1 MCKQFQKLMY
11 IYIMYIMYIYFY
23 SEINIKGNL
32 DVTPLT
38 DNAKE
43 NMTGSSI

>member
-1 MCKQFQKLMY
+1 MYKQFQKLMY
-11 IYIMYIMYIYFY
+11 IYIMYIYFY
-23 SEINIKGNL
+23 SEMNIKGNL